1 MFVPPPSG
9 GYYVLTMFHCV
20 DVQLLHVASCILELL
35 VFHLLVFICSCL
47 FSSENVPCSA
57 PTWRLTSSNRCLF
70 SSQNVPC
77 SAPTYAVLHPR
88 TAACFH
94 LRMYL
99 VQLLHTP
106 SYIIEP
112 LLVFHLRE
120 CTLFSSYMWSLASSN
135 PCLSSL
141 SPLTSECHSSSTQDV
156 LAGHVCTSAKRRLLT
171 MFHCVGVPCHRSA
184 AGHYITSGGI

>member
-1 MFVPPPSG
+1 MSSSYMWP
-9 GYYVLTMFHCV
+9 L
-20 DVQLLHVASCILELL
+20 ASLNCL
-35 VFHLLVFICSCL
+35 FFICL
-47 FSSENVPCSA
+47 FSSA
-57 PTWRLTSSNRCLF
+57 PACFHLRMYLVLRLHD
-70 SSQNVPC
+70 VW
-77 SAPTYAVLHPR
+77 HPR

-184 AGHYITSGGI
+184 AGHYITSGGIQPSCFLHVHCVPIEVTPKFKPT